1 MSYKERLKEFAER
14 IFMNIT
20 KESLEQ
26 EMIYYQM
33 IVDKYKNDPEY
44 TNPRCSEKQAQAI
57 LQRLKK
63 EYYTDYRID

>member
-1 MSYKERLKEFAER
+1 
-14 IFMNIT
+14 MNIT

>member
-1 MSYKERLKEFAER
+1 
-14 IFMNIT
+14 
-20 KESLEQ
+20 
-26 EMIYYQM
+26 MIHYQR

-44 TNPRCSEKQAQAI
+44 ANPKCSEKQAQAI